1 MSFFPGAAG
10 GTQLKN
16 LPDRRTRQTLTDY
29 VYSALRSDILSG
41 VYPAGF
47 SLVETRIA
55 EELGVSRTPVREALR
70 RLELEELVR
79 ATPNRG
85 MVVIGVTPKDIDDIY
100 AIRYLLEGQAA
111 RWAAERATPSDV
123 VRLTENLDSFAYY
136 VQKGGHF
143 EKLAQLDTE
152 FHDALYASCQ
162 RAVLYHILSTLHG
175 HSASA
180 RLRSL
185 STPNRAERTLQ
196 EHTALV
202 SAIANGDADEAER
215 LAKAHITQANRSR
228 GGEHAGEEP
237 R

>member
-1 MSFFPGAAG
+1 M
-10 GTQLKN
+10 KDN
-16 LPDRRTRQTLTDY
+16 PDRRGRQTLTDY

-41 VYPAGF
+41 VYPAGA

-79 ATPNRG
+79 STPNKG
-85 MVVIGVTPKDIDDIY
+85 MVVIGITPKDIDDIY

-111 RWAAERATPSDV
+111 RWAAERATPSDL
-123 VRLTENLDSFAYY
+123 VRLTDNLDRFAFY
-136 VQKGGHF
+136 VQKGSQF

-162 RAVLYHILSTLHG
+162 SAVLYHILATLHG

-185 STPNRAERTLQ
+185 QTPHRAERTLE

-202 SAIANGDADEAER
+202 SAIAKGDADAAER

-228 GGEHAGEEP
+228 GGEHAGEDYS
-237 R
+237 

>member
-1 MSFFPGAAG
+1 
-10 GTQLKN
+10 LKEH
-16 LPDRRTRQTLTDY
+16 PDRRGKRTLTDY

-41 VYPAGF
+41 AYSAGA

-70 RLELEELVR
+70 RLELEELVQS
-79 ATPNRG
+79 TPNKG
-85 MVVIGVTPKDIDDIY
+85 MVVLGVTPKDIDDIY
-100 AIRYLLEGQAA
+100 ALRYLLEGLAA
-111 RWAAERATPSDV
+111 RWAAERATPSHLV
-123 VRLTENLDSFAYY
+123 GLSENLDNFAFY

-143 EKLAQLDTE
+143 EKLAQLDTQ
-152 FHDALYASCQ
+152 FHDTLYASCQ
-162 RAVLYHILSTLHG
+162 SAVLYHILATLHG
-175 HSASA
+175 HSSSA

-185 STPNRAERTLQ
+185 QTPNRAERTLQ

-202 SAIANGDADEAER
+202 SAIASGDAEAAER

-228 GGEHAGEEP
+228 GGDNAEEGF